1 LSRKFVFTLAF
12 AGVLLFLGLND
23 LVFVLRMDDPDSPLM
38 LPLTIDKDGV
48 TPTEFRNLSLPFPCR
63 RVSGRSCWLS
73 SDRKVGVRSRDL
85 SRAVRPGS
93 PPEGGA
99 RIAFTVRQDKR
110 FEFFDARTDERLDTV
125 SVELEE

>member
-12 AGVLLFLGLND
+12 AGVLLFLGLNV

-48 TPTEFRNLSLPFPCR
+48 TPTEFRNLSLPKGER
-63 RVSGRSCWLS
+63 AVLLVS